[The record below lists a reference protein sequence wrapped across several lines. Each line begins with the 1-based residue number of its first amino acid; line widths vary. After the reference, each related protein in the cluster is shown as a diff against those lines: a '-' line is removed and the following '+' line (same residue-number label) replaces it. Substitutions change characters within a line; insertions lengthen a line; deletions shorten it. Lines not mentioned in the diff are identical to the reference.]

1 LTHSGWLECAAQH
14 DKLKCI
20 GHFVDAFRGGL
31 SVISD
36 TTTEVWWGNLVVRS
50 GKLGLC
56 ACYTPKLDSR
66 PTFPTIMTS
75 VLEIIPLG
83 GIGEFGMN
91 CMALRYGDEM
101 IILDAGMGF
110 PEETAYGVDVS
121 IPNFEFL
128 EPYRD
133 DITAIVLTH
142 GHEDHLGALPYILKR
157 FNVPVYCSHFTAGLA
172 ESKLEEH
179 ELLGDVLLHRVEP
192 RDVVE
197 LGAFT
202 VEFIRVSH
210 SLVDC
215 FSLAIKTPVGTII
228 HTGDYKVD
236 ETPVIGE
243 PIDLRS
249 FRRYGQDGVLALLSD
264 STNATVPGRT
274 PSERAVIPAFEE
286 IFVEAKGRI
295 IVAAFASSIHRLQIV
310 MDVSQQFNRRVC
322 VLGRSM
328 QKNVEV
334 ADRLGY
340 LDIPDGLLVSLNQAK
355 LMSDAEVVFLVTG
368 SQGESRAALSQMATQ
383 SYKGLTID
391 EGDTVVLSARIIPG
405 NERLISRMIG
415 FIYKRGANIIEEKRR
430 LIHVSGHASQE
441 DIRILTEAVR
451 PRYVV
456 PIHGEYRM
464 LFRHKEFVKNH
475 LGYAEDDIILI
486 ENGDVLELDG
496 ERAAVIDKRE
506 VGRTFIDDSGFEEIS
521 SDLIRERKQLAYEGT
536 ITLAVT
542 IRDDTGEL
550 LGDPRI
556 VARGVRG
563 LSSNGLGSLGQS
575 SGDDGVAENDMLKGA
590 LLVVSAALAGAS
602 RQTLEDDSLLKE
614 HLRVELKRFI
624 QKQTGSRPV
633 IMPMI
638 IRV

>member
-1 LTHSGWLECAAQH
+1 VS
-14 DKLKCI
+14 
-20 GHFVDAFRGGL
+20 
-31 SVISD
+31 
-36 TTTEVWWGNLVVRS
+36 
-50 GKLGLC
+50 
-56 ACYTPKLDSR
+56 
-66 PTFPTIMTS
+66 S

-91 CMALRYGDEM
+91 CMAVRYEDEM

-110 PEETAYGVDVS
+110 PEETAYGVDVC
-121 IPNFEFL
+121 IPDFDFL
-128 EPYRD
+128 EEYRD
-133 DITAIVLTH
+133 NITAIVLTH
-142 GHEDHLGALPYILKR
+142 GHEDHLGALPYILRK

-179 ELLGDVLLHRVEP
+179 DLVGDTLVHRVNP
-192 RDVVE
+192 RDVVDI
-197 LGAFT
+197 GVFT

-249 FRRYGQDGVLALLSD
+249 FRRYGQEGVLALLSD

-286 IFVEAKGRI
+286 IFAEAKGRL

-310 MDVSQQFNRRVC
+310 LDIAQQFNRKVC

-328 QKNVEV
+328 LKNVEI

-340 LDIPDGLLVSLNQAK
+340 LDVPDGLLVSFNQAK
-355 LMSDAEVVFLVTG
+355 QMRDHEIVYLVTG

-383 SYKGLTID
+383 SYKGMTIE

-405 NERLISRMIG
+405 NERTISRMIG

-430 LIHVSGHASQE
+430 LVHVSGHASQE
-441 DIRILTEAVR
+441 DIRIMTEAVR
-451 PRYVV
+451 PKFVV

-475 LGYAEDDIILI
+475 LGYAEENIILI

-496 ERAAVIDKRE
+496 ERAAVVNKRE
-506 VGRTFIDDSGFEEIS
+506 IGRTFIDDSGFEEIES
-521 SDLIRERKQLAYEGT
+521 ETVRQRKQMAYDGM
-536 ITLAVT
+536 ITLIVT
-542 IRDDTGEL
+542 LNADTGAL
-550 LGDPRI
+550 RGDPEI
-556 VARGVRG
+556 VTRGVRG
-563 LSSNGLGSLGQS
+563 FDSSNGNLKDAQRL
-575 SGDDGVAENDMLKGA
+575 VA
-590 LLVVSAALAGAS
+590 AAIAGAS
-602 RQTLEDDSLLKE
+602 RETLSDATLLKE
-614 HLRVELKRFI
+614 HIRVELKRFI
-624 QKQTGSRPV
+624 QKLTGARPV
-633 IMPMI
+633 IMP
-638 IRV
+638 VVLQV

>member
-1 LTHSGWLECAAQH
+1 
-14 DKLKCI
+14 
-20 GHFVDAFRGGL
+20 
-31 SVISD
+31 
-36 TTTEVWWGNLVVRS
+36 
-50 GKLGLC
+50 
-56 ACYTPKLDSR
+56 
-66 PTFPTIMTS
+66 M
-75 VLEIIPLG
+75 LEIIPLG

-91 CMALRYGDEM
+91 CMAVRYEDEM
-101 IILDAGMGF
+101 LILDAGMGF
-110 PEETAYGVDVS
+110 PEETAYGVDVC
-121 IPNFEFL
+121 IPDFDFL
-128 EPYRD
+128 EEYRD
-133 DITAIVLTH
+133 NITAIILTH
-142 GHEDHLGALPYILKR
+142 GHEDHLGALPYILKK

-179 ELLGDVLLHRVEP
+179 DLTGDTLIHRVAP

-249 FRRYGQDGVLALLSD
+249 FRRYGQEGVLALLSD

-286 IFVEAKGRI
+286 IFAEAQGRI

-310 MDVSQQFNRRVC
+310 LDVAQQFNRKVC

-334 ADRLGY
+334 SDRLGY
-340 LDIPDGLLVSLNQAK
+340 LDIPDGLLVSLSEAK
-355 LMSDAEVVFLVTG
+355 QMDDNEIVFLVTG
-368 SQGESRAALSQMATQ
+368 SQGEARAALSQMSTQ

-415 FIYKRGANIIEEKRR
+415 HIYKRGANIIEEKRR

-441 DIRILTEAVR
+441 DIRIMTEAVR
-451 PRYVV
+451 PKFVV

-475 LGYAEDDIILI
+475 LGYAEANIVLI

-496 ERAAVIDKRE
+496 ERASVVGRRE
-506 VGRTFIDDSGFEEIS
+506 IRRTFIDETGYEEIDS
-521 SDLIRERKQLAYEGT
+521 ETVRQRKQMAYEGI
-536 ITLAVT
+536 ITLLVIINAE
-542 IRDDTGEL
+542 TGEL
-550 LGDPRI
+550 QAPPEI
-556 VARGVRG
+556 VARGVHG
-563 LSSNGLGSLGQS
+563 FDSSNGNLKDAQRV
-575 SGDDGVAENDMLKGA
+575 VA
-590 LLVVSAALAGAS
+590 AAIAGAS
-602 RQTLEDDSLLKE
+602 RETLRDESLLKE
-614 HLRVELKRFI
+614 HVRLELKRFI
-624 QKQTGSRPV
+624 QKLTGAKPV
-633 IMPMI
+633 IQPVVKQI
-638 IRV
+638 ESRAAD

>member
-1 LTHSGWLECAAQH
+1 VS
-14 DKLKCI
+14 
-20 GHFVDAFRGGL
+20 
-31 SVISD
+31 
-36 TTTEVWWGNLVVRS
+36 N
-50 GKLGLC
+50 
-56 ACYTPKLDSR
+56 
-66 PTFPTIMTS
+66 

-91 CMALRYGDEM
+91 CMAVRYEDEM

-110 PEETAYGVDVS
+110 PEESAYGVDIS
-121 IPNFEFL
+121 IPNFDFL
-128 EPYRD
+128 EEYREN
-133 DITAIVLTH
+133 ITAIVLTH
-142 GHEDHLGALPYILKR
+142 GHEDHLGALPYLLKK

-179 ELLGDVLLHRVEP
+179 DLLGDTLLHRVEP
-192 RDVVE
+192 RDIVE
-197 LGAFT
+197 LGVFT

-249 FRRYGQDGVLALLSD
+249 FRRYGQEGVLALLSD

-286 IFVEAKGRI
+286 IFAEAPGRI
-295 IVAAFASSIHRLQIV
+295 VVAAFASSIHRLQIV
-310 MDVSQQFNRRVC
+310 LDIAQQFNRKVC

-328 QKNVEV
+328 QKNVEI
-334 ADRLGY
+334 AGRLGY
-340 LDIPDGLLVSLNQAK
+340 LDIPDGLLVSLNQTK
-355 LMSDAEVVFLVTG
+355 QMRDNQIVLLVTG

-383 SYKGLTID
+383 TYKGLTIE

-405 NERLISRMIG
+405 NERTISRMIG

-430 LIHVSGHASQE
+430 LVHVSGHASQE
-441 DIRILTEAVR
+441 DIRIMTEAVR
-451 PRYVV
+451 PRFVV

-475 LGYAEDDIILI
+475 LGYAEENIILI

-496 ERAAVIDKRE
+496 ERAAVVNKRE
-506 VGRTFIDDSGFEEIS
+506 IGRTFIDESGFEEIAR
-521 SDLIRERKQLAYEGT
+521 DTVRERKQMACDGMV
-536 ITLAVT
+536 TLVVT
-542 IRDDTGEL
+542 ISATTGEL
-550 LGDPRI
+550 QSPPEV

-563 LSSNGLGSLGQS
+563 FDSTNGFLA
-575 SGDDGVAENDMLKGA
+575 DARRIIT
-590 LLVVSAALAGAS
+590 AAVTGAS
-602 RQTLEDDSLLKE
+602 REMLGDESLLKE
-614 HLRVELKRFI
+614 HIRVELKRFI
-624 QKQTGSRPV
+624 QKRTGGRPV
-633 IMPMI
+633 IMPVI
-638 IRV
+638 LQV

>member
-1 LTHSGWLECAAQH
+1 MS
-14 DKLKCI
+14 
-20 GHFVDAFRGGL
+20 
-31 SVISD
+31 
-36 TTTEVWWGNLVVRS
+36 
-50 GKLGLC
+50 
-56 ACYTPKLDSR
+56 
-66 PTFPTIMTS
+66 S

-91 CMALRYGDEM
+91 CMAVRYGDEM
-101 IILDAGMGF
+101 LILDAGMGF
-110 PEETAYGVDVS
+110 PEETAYGVDVC
-121 IPNFEFL
+121 IPNFDFL
-128 EPYRD
+128 EEYRD
-133 DITAIVLTH
+133 HITAIVLTH
-142 GHEDHLGALPYILKR
+142 GHEDHLGALPYILKK

-179 ELLGDVLLHRVEP
+179 DLVDDTLIHRVAP
-192 RDVVE
+192 RDVATIGSFE
-197 LGAFT
+197 

-215 FSLAIKTPVGTII
+215 FSLAIKSPVGTII

-249 FRRYGQDGVLALLSD
+249 FRRYGQEGVLALLSD

-286 IFVEAKGRI
+286 IFAEASGRI

-310 MDVSQQFNRRVC
+310 FDVSQQFNRKVC

-328 QKNVEV
+328 LKNVEV

-340 LDIPDGLLVSLNQAK
+340 LDIPDGLLVPLNEAK
-355 LMSDAEVVFLVTG
+355 HMRDHEIVFLVTG
-368 SQGESRAALSQMATQ
+368 SQGESRAALSQMASQ
-383 SYKGLTID
+383 SYKGLMID

-415 FIYKRGANIIEEKRR
+415 MIYKRGANIIEEKRR

-441 DIRILTEAVR
+441 DIKIMTEAVR
-451 PRYVV
+451 PKFVV

-475 LGYAEDDIILI
+475 LGYREENIVLI

-496 ERAAVIDKRE
+496 ERATIIEKRE
-506 VGRTFIDDSGFEEIS
+506 VPRTFIDDSGFEEITS
-521 SDLIRERKQLAYEGT
+521 ETVRQRKQLAYEGLVT
-536 ITLAVT
+536 VVVT
-542 IRDDTGEL
+542 IDRETGEL
-550 LGDPRI
+550 QSPPEI
-556 VARGVRG
+556 VSRGVRG
-563 LSSNGLGSLGQS
+563 FDSTNGMMQ
-575 SGDDGVAENDMLKGA
+575 DAQRVVA
-590 LLVVSAALAGAS
+590 AALAGAS
-602 RQTLEDDSLLKE
+602 RTTLQDETLLKE
-614 HLRVELKRFI
+614 HVRVELKRYI
-624 QKQTGSRPV
+624 QKLTGSRPV
-633 IMPMI
+633 ILP
-638 IRV
+638 VVVTV